1 MRDERSTWDTL
12 ASEYLRKV
20 ESALARTDHPRKKDV
35 LSDLQRHMEEQYVA
49 MPSWERTSEGFRRA
63 IGEMGPPEEYAE
75 LLAPATGVATRKWY
89 RRRSIQA
96 LLGLAV
102 VLVAAKTFLLPDIQT
117 CLLFVRAV
125 LGVNYMPAPFFTEKS
140 FKHIQSDMTKDAV
153 RELIG
158 YPIQRNLLGHPDGY
172 ILGTMWEYSTVD
184 VPGANCYRRF
194 SVTFDVQTK
203 RVRTVTDTGEFYEV
217 GYPVPHVKTPRW
229 VASLKKSVGTLR
241 LSRLDG
247 TELVLRPSQQG
258 VSLLCPVSS
267 GRGCLGIRHD
277 LRTRLRHS
285 VETMEKRFGWVKDKG
300 GAILF
305 CVVDETPERAA
316 LPPEEYLFVSS
327 RPVLDRWTGVRVY
340 KEGILYELPI
350 VVGEE
355 DDSLADQEWTVRHLL
370 Q

>member
-1 MRDERSTWDTL
+1 MSDERSTWDAL

-35 LSDLQRHMEEQYVA
+35 LSDLQRHMEERYAA
-49 MPSWERTSEGFRRA
+49 MPSGERTSEGFRRA
-63 IGEMGPPEEYAE
+63 IGEMGSPEEYAE
-75 LLAPATGVATRKWY
+75 LLSPATGVAARKWY

-102 VLVAAKTFLLPDIQT
+102 VLVAAKIFLLPDIQT
-117 CLLFVRAV
+117 CLLYARAA
-125 LGVNYMPAPFFTEKS
+125 LGVNYAPAPFFTEKS
-140 FKHIQSDMTKDAV
+140 FRHVQPGMSKDEV

-158 YPIQRNLLGHPDGY
+158 YPIQRNLLHHSDGY
-172 ILGTMWEYSTVD
+172 ALGIMWEYSTVD

-194 SVTFDVQTK
+194 VVTIGAQTK
-203 RVRTVTDTGEFYEV
+203 RVMTVTDSGEFYAV
-217 GYPVPHVKTPRW
+217 GYPVPHVRTPRW
-229 VASLKKSVGTLR
+229 VASLKKRIGTLR

-247 TELVLRPSQQG
+247 TTLVLKPWQQE

-267 GRGCLGIRHD
+267 GIRHD
-277 LRTRLRHS
+277 LRTRLRHA
-285 VETMEKRFGWVKDKG
+285 VERMEKRFGWVKDKG
-300 GAILF
+300 GSILF
-305 CVVDETPERAA
+305 CVVDETPERAT

-340 KEGILYELPI
+340 KEGILYELPS
-350 VVGEE
+350 VVGEKG
-355 DDSLADQEWTVRHLL
+355 DSLADQEWTVRHLL